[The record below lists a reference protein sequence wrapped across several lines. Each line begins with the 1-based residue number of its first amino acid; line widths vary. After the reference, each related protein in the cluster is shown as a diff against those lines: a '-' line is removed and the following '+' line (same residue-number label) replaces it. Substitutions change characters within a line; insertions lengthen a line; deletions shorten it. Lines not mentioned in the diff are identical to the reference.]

1 MYLSNKKYPSQ
12 KKKKKV
18 TKNIFIKLDKLCKY

>member
-12 KKKKKV
+12 KKKKV